1 MVVKRVSLQRAVEL
15 VAATS
20 KNKNK
25 NNKVMQLL
33 ACFDVENLLSDLDL
47 HLSPM
52 LPTESASFSFS
63 YDLERLCT
71 EVSQVGR
78 VLDICCSTRAG

>member
-1 MVVKRVSLQRAVEL
+1 MVVKRVSLQRAVER
-15 VAATS
+15 VTAIS

-25 NNKVMQLL
+25 DNEVMLL
-33 ACFDVENLLSDLDL
+33 LECFDVENSLSNLDL
-47 HLSPM
+47 HRPPM
-52 LPTESASFSFS
+52 LPTESTSFSFS

-71 EVSQVGR
+71 EVSEVGR